1 MPPDRQPAVCRI
13 FSRENERRV
22 EQEKVEQVPRT
33 EEALDPPSQRVV
45 LLRRIAGPLL
55 SVGMLCLALWAL
67 HLLARD
73 VTYHEIRQYVESV
86 SRTRLLMA
94 IALTTLGFG
103 VMSFYDRFGLEAIG
117 KSLPWRRVTLISF
130 ISYAFS
136 NAVGMSLLV
145 SGSIRYRFY
154 LQNGLTTTE
163 IAKLVLYCTLS
174 FWLGLLA
181 LTGVTLLVVPLPAGL
196 PMSDWR
202 LTLAIALTAIPLAW
216 VLGGFIRKPIRLWRW
231 RVLLPRPLPALRQV
245 LVGALDWWL
254 AAAVMYVLMPDRLDT
269 GFGHFLAIFVI
280 AQIAGLISH
289 VPGGLGVFEAVM
301 LAGFGATGN
310 QALAAPILG
319 SLAAFRIVYYLLPL
333 CAATVLVLQREA
345 RGLRRQSLWSP
356 WFTGLLPSFFA
367 GLTLVSG
374 AVLLFS
380 GATRAL
386 PDRMA
391 ILRSVL
397 PLSVLEVSHL
407 LASVIG
413 MLLLILARGLQRRL
427 DAAYWLTL
435 VLLVAGAVFSL
446 LKGIDYEEATLLALL
461 ALALGPAH
469 KLFYRRASL
478 FNASFSV
485 GWIVAIVAV
494 FGCATWLVMFSYK
507 HVEYSSSLWWEFSF
521 HEGGAPRALRALVG
535 AAVAGLLF
543 ALASL
548 IKPQRLRRTP
558 PSEAELQRALP
569 LIRGFHSA
577 QAHLALMGD
586 KHLLFDADGKAFLM
600 YDTEGRSWVSMGDP
614 VGEDEDARREL
625 VWSFRE
631 QCERAGGWPVFYQV
645 SPADLDMYLE
655 VGMSLLKIG
664 EEARVRLADFN
675 LDGKSRKTL
684 RGTVNKLGRDG
695 LRLEIVP
702 ANEVAPLLP
711 RLKEISDAWLGDKHA
726 REKRFSLGAFDPR
739 YLVRTPMALVW
750 QGERIV
756 AFANLFLTETREEA
770 SLDLMRFVP
779 DGPSGIMDYL
789 FVELMQWAKAEGYRW
804 FNLGMAPLA
813 GLTSRRQAPLWNRF
827 GALVFGRGERFYN
840 FRGLQRYKDKFD
852 PEWEPRYMAVP
863 GGIALPMI
871 LANVASL
878 ISGGLTGVVRR

>member
-1 MPPDRQPAVCRI
+1 M
-13 FSRENERRV
+13 
-22 EQEKVEQVPRT
+22 EQEKIEQVPRT
-33 EEALDPPSQRVV
+33 DDVLNPPSQRVV

-55 SVGMLCLALWAL
+55 SVGMLVLALWGL
-67 HLLARD
+67 RQLARH
-73 VTYHEIRQYVESV
+73 VTYHEIREYVASV
-86 SRTRLLMA
+86 SRTRLLLA
-94 IALTTLGFG
+94 IVLTTLGFG
-103 VMSFYDRFGLEAIG
+103 VMSLYDRFGLQAIG

-136 NAVGMSLLV
+136 NAVGMSFLV

-154 LQNGLTTTE
+154 VQNGLSTAE

-181 LTGVTLLVVPLPAGL
+181 LTGVTLLIVPLPAGL
-196 PMSDWR
+196 PLSDWR
-202 LTLAIALTAIPLAW
+202 ITVAVALTAIPLAW
-216 VLGGFIRKPIRLWRW
+216 ILGGFIRKPISLWRW
-231 RVLLPRPLPALRQV
+231 RVLLPRPLSALRQV

-254 AAAVMYVLMPDRLDT
+254 AAAVMYVLMPDSLHA

-280 AQIAGLISH
+280 AQIVGLISH
-289 VPGGLGVFEAVM
+289 VPGGLGVFETVM
-301 LAGFGATGN
+301 LAGFHATDDKH
-310 QALAAPILG
+310 LAAPILG
-319 SLAAFRIVYYLLPL
+319 ALAMFRVVYYLMPL
-333 CAATVLVLQREA
+333 CAATMLVLQREA
-345 RGLRRQSLWSP
+345 RGLRQQSLWSP
-356 WFTGLLPSFFA
+356 WFNSLLPSFFA

-386 PDRMA
+386 PERMA
-391 ILRSVL
+391 ILRDVL

-427 DAAYWLTL
+427 DAAYWVTL
-435 VLLVAGAVFSL
+435 VLLVAGAVLSL
-446 LKGIDYEEATLLALL
+446 LKGIDYEEASLLGLL
-461 ALALGPAH
+461 ALALAPAH
-469 KLFYRRASL
+469 RLFYRRASL
-478 FNASFSV
+478 FSTNFSV
-485 GWIVAIVAV
+485 GWIVAILAV

-507 HVEYSSSLWWEFSF
+507 HVDYSNSLWWEFSF

-535 AAVAGLLF
+535 AAAAGLLF
-543 ALASL
+543 ALAAL
-548 IKPQRLRRTP
+548 IKPQRLRRAP
-558 PSEAELQRALP
+558 PSETELERALP
-569 LIRGFHSA
+569 LIRNFHSA

-586 KHLLFDADGKAFLM
+586 KRLLFDADGKAFLM
-600 YDTEGRSWVSMGDP
+600 YDTEGRSWVTMGDP
-614 VGEDEDARREL
+614 VGEDDDARREL
-625 VWSFRE
+625 VWSFLE

-645 SPADLDMYLE
+645 SPEDLDMYLE
-655 VGMSLLKIG
+655 VGMNLLKIG
-664 EEARVRLADFN
+664 EEARVRLEDFN
-675 LDGKSRKTL
+675 LDGKSKKTL
-684 RGTVNKLGRDG
+684 RGTINKLGRDG

-702 ANEVAPLLP
+702 ADAVAPLLP
-711 RLKEISDAWLGDKHA
+711 RLKAISDAWLRDKNA

-750 QGERIV
+750 QGEQIV
-756 AFANLFLTETREEA
+756 AFANLFLCETREEA

-779 DGPSGIMDYL
+779 EGPSGLMDFL
-789 FVELMQWAKAEGYRW
+789 FVELMQWAKREGYRW

-840 FRGLQRYKDKFD
+840 FQGLQRYKDKFD

>member
-1 MPPDRQPAVCRI
+1 M
-13 FSRENERRV
+13 

-33 EEALDPPSQRVV
+33 DEALNPPSPRAV
-45 LLRRIAGPLL
+45 LLRRLGGPLL
-55 SVGMLCLALWAL
+55 SVAMLCLALWAL
-67 HLLARD
+67 HLLARE
-73 VTYHEIRQYVESV
+73 VTYHQIRAYVASV
-86 SRTRLLMA
+86 SRERLLLA
-94 IALTTLGFG
+94 IALTTAGFG
-103 VMSFYDRFGLEAIG
+103 VMSLYDRFGLEAIG
-117 KSLPWRRVTLISF
+117 RKLPWRRVTLISF

-136 NAVGMSLLV
+136 NAVGMSFLV

-154 LQNGLTTTE
+154 LQNGLSTAE

-181 LTGVTLLVVPLPAGL
+181 LTGVTLLVVPLPSGL

-202 LTLAIALTAIPLAW
+202 ITVAIALTAIPLAW
-216 VLGGFIRKPIRLWRW
+216 VLGGFIRKPIKLWRW

-254 AAAVMYVLMPDRLDT
+254 AAAVMYVLMPDRLNA

-319 SLAAFRIVYYLLPL
+319 SLAAFRIVYYLMPL

-345 RGLRRQSLWSP
+345 RGLRQQSLWAP
-356 WFTGLLPSFFA
+356 WFSGLLPSFFA

-386 PDRMA
+386 PERMA
-391 ILRSVL
+391 ILRDVL

-461 ALALGPAH
+461 ALALAPAH

-478 FNASFSV
+478 FSASFSW
-485 GWIVAIVAV
+485 GWILAILAV

-507 HVEYSSSLWWEFSF
+507 HVDYSNSLWWEFSF
-521 HEGGAPRALRALVG
+521 HQGGASRALRALVG
-535 AAVAGLLF
+535 AAAAGLLF
-543 ALASL
+543 AMAVL
-548 IKPQRLRRTP
+548 IRPQRLRRAP

-569 LIRGFHSA
+569 LIQHYRSA

-586 KHLLFDADGKAFLM
+586 KHLLFDPDGKAFLM
-600 YDTEGRSWVSMGDP
+600 YDTEGRSWVTMGDP

-625 VWSFRE
+625 VWTFME
-631 QCERAGGWPVFYQV
+631 QCGHAGGWPVFYQV
-645 SPADLDMYLE
+645 SPADLDLYLE

-675 LDGKSRKTL
+675 LDGKSKKTL
-684 RGTVNKLGRDG
+684 RGTVNKLTRDG

-702 ANEVAPLLP
+702 AEAVAPLLP
-711 RLKEISDAWLGDKHA
+711 RLKAISDAWLADKHA

-750 QGERIV
+750 QGEQLL
-756 AFANLFLTETREEA
+756 AFANLFLTGTKEEA

-779 DGPSGIMDYL
+779 DGPSGLMDFL
-789 FVELMQWAKAEGYRW
+789 FVELMQWAKQQGYRW

-813 GLTSRRQAPLWNRF
+813 GLESRRQAPLWNRF

-863 GGIALPMI
+863 GGIALPLI

>member
-1 MPPDRQPAVCRI
+1 
-13 FSRENERRV
+13 
-22 EQEKVEQVPRT
+22 
-33 EEALDPPSQRVV
+33 
-45 LLRRIAGPLL
+45 
-55 SVGMLCLALWAL
+55 MLVLALWGL
-67 HLLARD
+67 RQLARH
-73 VTYHEIRQYVESV
+73 VTYHEIREYVASV
-86 SRTRLLMA
+86 SRTRLLLA
-94 IALTTLGFG
+94 IVLTTLGFG
-103 VMSFYDRFGLEAIG
+103 VMSLYDRFGLQAIG

-136 NAVGMSLLV
+136 NAVGMSFLV

-154 LQNGLTTTE
+154 VQNGLSTAE

-181 LTGVTLLVVPLPAGL
+181 LTGVTLLIVPLPAGL
-196 PMSDWR
+196 PLSDWR
-202 LTLAIALTAIPLAW
+202 ITVAVALTAIPLAW
-216 VLGGFIRKPIRLWRW
+216 ILGGFIRKPISLWRW
-231 RVLLPRPLPALRQV
+231 RVLLPRPLSALRQV

-254 AAAVMYVLMPDRLDT
+254 AAAVMYVLMPDSLHA

-280 AQIAGLISH
+280 AQIVGLISH
-289 VPGGLGVFEAVM
+289 VPGGLGVFETVM
-301 LAGFGATGN
+301 LAGFHATDDKH
-310 QALAAPILG
+310 LAAPILG
-319 SLAAFRIVYYLLPL
+319 ALAMFRVVYYLMPL
-333 CAATVLVLQREA
+333 CAATMLVLQREA
-345 RGLRRQSLWSP
+345 RGLRQQSLWSP
-356 WFTGLLPSFFA
+356 WFNSLLPSFFA

-386 PDRMA
+386 PERMA
-391 ILRSVL
+391 ILRDVL

-427 DAAYWLTL
+427 DAAYWVTL
-435 VLLVAGAVFSL
+435 VLLVAGAVLSL
-446 LKGIDYEEATLLALL
+446 LKGIDYEEASLLGLL
-461 ALALGPAH
+461 ALALAPAH
-469 KLFYRRASL
+469 RLFYRRASL
-478 FNASFSV
+478 FSTNFSV
-485 GWIVAIVAV
+485 GWIVAILAV

-507 HVEYSSSLWWEFSF
+507 HVDYSNSLWWEFSF

-535 AAVAGLLF
+535 AAAAGLLF
-543 ALASL
+543 ALAAL
-548 IKPQRLRRTP
+548 IKPQRLRRAP
-558 PSEAELQRALP
+558 PSETELERALP
-569 LIRGFHSA
+569 LIRNFHSA

-586 KHLLFDADGKAFLM
+586 KRLLFDADGKAFLM
-600 YDTEGRSWVSMGDP
+600 YDTEGRSWVTMGDP
-614 VGEDEDARREL
+614 VGEDDDARREL
-625 VWSFRE
+625 VWSFLE

-645 SPADLDMYLE
+645 SPEDLDMYLE
-655 VGMSLLKIG
+655 VGMNLLKIG
-664 EEARVRLADFN
+664 EEARVRLEDFN
-675 LDGKSRKTL
+675 LDGKSKKTL
-684 RGTVNKLGRDG
+684 RGTINKLGRDG

-702 ANEVAPLLP
+702 ADAVAPLLP
-711 RLKEISDAWLGDKHA
+711 RLKAISDAWLRDKNA

-750 QGERIV
+750 QGEQIV
-756 AFANLFLTETREEA
+756 AFANLFLCETREEA

-779 DGPSGIMDYL
+779 EGPSGLMDFL
-789 FVELMQWAKAEGYRW
+789 FVELMQWAKREGYRW

-840 FRGLQRYKDKFD
+840 FQGLQRYKDKFD

>member
-1 MPPDRQPAVCRI
+1 M
-13 FSRENERRV
+13 

-33 EEALDPPSQRVV
+33 DEALNPPSQRVV

-55 SVGMLCLALWAL
+55 SVGMLVLALWAL
-67 HLLARD
+67 HLLARH
-73 VTYHEIRQYVESV
+73 VTYHEIREYVASV
-86 SRTRLLMA
+86 SRERLLLA
-94 IALTTLGFG
+94 IVLTTLGFG
-103 VMSFYDRFGLEAIG
+103 VMSLYDRFGLQAIG
-117 KSLPWRRVTLISF
+117 RKLPWRRVTLISF

-136 NAVGMSLLV
+136 NAVGMSFLV

-154 LQNGLTTTE
+154 LQNGLSTAE

-181 LTGVTLLVVPLPAGL
+181 LTGVTLLIVPLPAGL
-196 PMSDWR
+196 PLSDWR
-202 LTLAIALTAIPLAW
+202 ITVAIALTAVPLAW
-216 VLGGFIRKPIRLWRW
+216 VLGGFIRKPLKLWRW
-231 RVLLPRPLPALRQV
+231 RVLLPRPLSALRQV

-254 AAAVMYVLMPDRLDT
+254 AAAVMYVLMPDSLHA

-280 AQIAGLISH
+280 AQIVGLVSH
-289 VPGGLGVFEAVM
+289 VPGGLGVFETVM
-301 LAGFGATGN
+301 LAGFHATDDKH
-310 QALAAPILG
+310 LAAPILG
-319 SLAAFRIVYYLLPL
+319 ALAMFRIVYYLMPL
-333 CAATVLVLQREA
+333 CTATMLVLQREA
-345 RGLRRQSLWSP
+345 RGLRQKSLWSP
-356 WFTGLLPSFFA
+356 WFNSLLPSFFA

-391 ILRSVL
+391 ILRDVL

-435 VLLVAGAVFSL
+435 VLLVAGAVLSL
-446 LKGIDYEEATLLALL
+446 LKGIDYEEASLLALL
-461 ALALGPAH
+461 ALALAPAH
-469 KLFYRRASL
+469 RLFYRRASL
-478 FNASFSV
+478 FSTNFSV

-521 HEGGAPRALRALVG
+521 HQGGAPRALRALVG
-535 AAVAGLLF
+535 AAAAGLLF
-543 ALASL
+543 ALAAL
-548 IKPQRLRRTP
+548 IKPQRLRRVP

-586 KHLLFDADGKAFLM
+586 KHLLFDEQGKAFLM
-600 YDTEGRSWVSMGDP
+600 YDTEGRSWVTMGDP
-614 VGEDEDARREL
+614 VGADEDARREL
-625 VWSFRE
+625 VWSFME

-645 SPADLDMYLE
+645 CPGDLDMYLE
-655 VGMSLLKIG
+655 VGMNLLKIG

-675 LDGKSRKTL
+675 LDGKTKKTL
-684 RGTVNKLGRDG
+684 RGTINRLGRDG

-702 ANEVAPLLP
+702 ADAVAPLLP
-711 RLKEISDAWLGDKHA
+711 RLKEISDAWLADKHA

-756 AFANLFLTETREEA
+756 AFANLFLTETKEEA
-770 SLDLMRFVP
+770 SLDLMRFAP
-779 DGPSGIMDYL
+779 EGPSGIMDFL
-789 FVELMQWAKAEGYRW
+789 FVELMQWAKQQEYRW

-840 FRGLQRYKDKFD
+840 FQGLQRYKDKFD

>member
-1 MPPDRQPAVCRI
+1 M
-13 FSRENERRV
+13 
-22 EQEKVEQVPRT
+22 EQQKVEQTVSAGPVP
-33 EEALDPPSQRVV
+33 ALPSQRMVV
-45 LLRRIAGPLL
+45 WRRLAGPLL

-67 HLLARD
+67 HLLARE
-73 VTYHEIRQYVESV
+73 VNYHQVRRYVHSL
-86 SRTRLLMA
+86 SAGRLLLA
-94 IALTTLGFG
+94 ALFTLFG
-103 VMSFYDRFGLEAIG
+103 YAVMTLYDRFALASIG
-117 KSLPWRRVTLISF
+117 HPLSWRRVTLISF

-136 NAVGMSLLV
+136 NALGMSLLV

-154 LQNGLTTTE
+154 LQNGLTAGEVGRVVLFCTT
-163 IAKLVLYCTLS
+163 S

-181 LTGVTLLVVPLPAGL
+181 LTGVTLLWVPLPPDL
-196 PMSDWR
+196 PLAPFSLPFGAVM
-202 LTLAIALTAIPLAW
+202 TLLPLAW
-216 VLGGFIRKPIRLWRW
+216 LLGGRIRRPLRIGRW
-231 RVLLPRPLPALRQV
+231 RVNMPSSATGLKQI
-245 LVGALDWWL
+245 LVGAFDWGL
-254 AAAVMYVLMPDRLDT
+254 AAAVLYVLMPDALNN

-280 AQIAGLISH
+280 AQIIGLISH

-310 QALAAPILG
+310 AALTAPILG
-319 SLAAFRIVYYLLPL
+319 ALAAYRVIYYLLPL
-333 CAATVLVLQREA
+333 CTAAVLVLQREA
-345 RGLRRQSLWSP
+345 RGLRRKSLLAP
-356 WFTGLLPSFFA
+356 WFTGLLPAFFG

-386 PDRMA
+386 PVRMA
-391 ILRSVL
+391 ILSELL

-435 VLLVAGAVFSL
+435 VLLLAGAVFSL
-446 LKGIDYEEATLLALL
+446 LKGIDYEEATLLILL
-461 ALALGPAH
+461 AMALAPAH
-469 KLFYRRASL
+469 RLFYRRASL
-478 FNASFSV
+478 FSTSFSL

-494 FGCATWLVMFSYK
+494 FGCAAWLVMFSYK
-507 HVEYSSSLWWEFSF
+507 HVDYSADLWWEFSF
-521 HEGGAPRALRALVG
+521 HQGGAPRALRALV
-535 AAVAGLLF
+535 AAAAAGMLF

-548 IKPQRLRRTP
+548 IRPLQLHRQP
-558 PSEAELQRALP
+558 PSEAELAQALP
-569 LIRGFHSA
+569 LIRRFHSA

-586 KHLLFDADGKAFLM
+586 KSLLFDPAHKAFVM
-600 YDTEGRSWVSMGDP
+600 FDTVGRSWVAMGDP
-614 VGEDEDARREL
+614 VGSDEAARREL
-625 VWSFRE
+625 VWTFLE

-645 SPADLDMYLE
+645 SPADLDLYLE
-655 VGMSLLKIG
+655 VGLNLLKIG
-664 EEARVRLADFN
+664 EEARVRLDRFN
-675 LDGKSRKTL
+675 LDGKSRKVL
-684 RGTVNKLGRDG
+684 RNTVNKLGREG

-702 ANEVAPLLP
+702 AHAVAPLLP
-711 RLKEISDAWLGDKHA
+711 QLKQISDAWLCDKNV
-726 REKRFSLGAFDPR
+726 REKRFSLGAFDPD
-739 YLVRTPMALVW
+739 YLVRTPMAVAWLDD
-750 QGERIV
+750 RPV

-770 SLDLMRFVP
+770 SVDLMRHLP
-779 DGPSGIMDYL
+779 DSPGGIMDYL
-789 FVELMQWAKAEGYRW
+789 FVELMLWARAEGYRW

-813 GLTSRRQAPLWNRF
+813 GLQNRRQAPLWNRF

-871 LANVASL
+871 LTNVASL